1 MTTVEGAYDYSRYTA
16 LGLDKKDGVMTIT
29 LSNPGRRNA
38 TTPAMSAELATIWDD
53 LWLDPEVRVIVIQGD
68 GADFCAGADVSRLG
82 SRGDGG
88 APAFPVTRVAK
99 KHAYGI
105 LDCEKPTIAKVR
117 GAAYGLGVTLALAC
131 DLVYAAP
138 GAKFCDSHV
147 RVGLVAGDGGVLL
160 WPALGALRRAKE
172 ALMLGDPISAH
183 DAAEIG
189 LINRVIADDEL
200 DAHVDK
206 VVQRLLSQPPHALNY
221 TKASLNIALKQ
232 MTGAAFEA
240 SIAYEA
246 YTFKTE
252 DFAEATR
259 AFADKRTPTY
269 RGK

>member
-1 MTTVEGAYDYSRYTA
+1 MTAADGSYDYSRYTA
-16 LGLDKKDGVMTIT
+16 LRLDKKDGVMTIT

-38 TTPAMSAELATIWDD
+38 TTPGMSAELTRIWDD

-68 GADFCAGADVSRLG
+68 GSDFCAGADTGRLEG
-82 SRGDGG
+82 RFEVTN
-88 APAFPVTRVAK
+88 PVFPMTRVAK

-117 GAAYGLGVTLALAC
+117 GVAYGIGVTLSLAC

-138 GAKFCDSHV
+138 GARFCDPHV

-172 ALMLGDPISAH
+172 ALMLGEPISAE
-183 DAAEIG
+183 DAADIG
-189 LINRVIADDEL
+189 LINRVVPDDEL
-200 DAHVDK
+200 DAHVDN
-206 VVQRLLSQPPHALNY
+206 VVQRLLAQPPHALNY
-221 TKASLNIALKQ
+221 TKASLNLALKQ
-232 MTGAAFEA
+232 MTGPAFEA
-240 SIAYEA
+240 SLAYEA

-252 DFAEATR
+252 DFKEATR
-259 AFADKRTPTY
+259 AFVEKRPANF